1 MLARRGVLGLLG
13 AGLLGGCGFHPLYAR
28 RSDGEIGPIQTELAA
43 ISVGII
49 PDRPG
54 QLLRQALQERFEL
67 GGSGIA
73 RRYELSV
80 SYGIRGDALAIR
92 PDNASTYTRL
102 IANANWMLRAQ
113 DPQTTLLARGSASAM
128 DNYNIFDTQ
137 YFNSDLNNE
146 AAQARLAQA
155 VADRMFL
162 QISAYFDRIVND
174 QPAAAS

>member
-1 MLARRGVLGLLG
+1 MLARRGFLGLLG
-13 AGLLGGCGFHPLYAR
+13 PVLLGGCGFHPLYAR
-28 RSDGEIGPIQTELAA
+28 NANGDVGPVQTELAA

-54 QLLRQALQERFEL
+54 QLLRQALQERFQL
-67 GGSGIA
+67 GADGVA
-73 RRYELSV
+73 RRYDLSV

-102 IANANWMLRAQ
+102 IANANWLLRAQ
-113 DPQTTLLARGSASAM
+113 DPQTTLLARGSASAS

-137 YFNSDLNNE
+137 YFNADLNNE

-155 VADRMFL
+155 IADRMFL

-174 QPAAAS
+174 KTAAG